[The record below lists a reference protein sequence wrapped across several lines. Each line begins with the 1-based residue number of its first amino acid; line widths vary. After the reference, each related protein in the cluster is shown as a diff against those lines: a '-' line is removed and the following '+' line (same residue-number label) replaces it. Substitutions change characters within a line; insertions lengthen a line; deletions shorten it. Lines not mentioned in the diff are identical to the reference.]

1 MSRIKILILLAR
13 ILGLTNPA
21 AFSQGAAI
29 EWDTLNE
36 EVRRLYQ
43 AGDHKRATVIAEK
56 ALKVAEENVGP
67 DHPDVAASL
76 NNLALLYGAQGE
88 YTKAEPLYKRSL
100 AIVEK
105 ALGPDHPIVG
115 TSLNNL
121 AGLYQDQGECAEAE
135 PL

>member
-67 DHPDVAASL
+67 P
-76 NNLALLYGAQGE
+76 
-88 YTKAEPLYKRSL
+88 
-100 AIVEK
+100 
-105 ALGPDHPIVG
+105 HPIVG